1 MTDPRNDRIDY
12 VEIATRDVA
21 ASKRFFADLAGWEFV
36 DHGEEYASFHDGRLD
51 GGFGIGDPAGGTLP
65 ILFMENL
72 NTSRARVLELGA
84 TITKDIFSFPGGHRF
99 ECTDPGGAHFAIWSD
114 MHQPG

>member
-1 MTDPRNDRIDY
+1 MADLRNNRIDY

-21 ASKRFFADLAGWEFV
+21 ASKQFFANLVDWEFV
-36 DHGEEYASFHDGRLD
+36 DYGKDYASFHDGRIE
-51 GGFGIGDPAGGTLP
+51 GGFGLGEPGAGTLP
-65 ILFMENL
+65 VLFMEDL
-72 NTSRARVLELGA
+72 NTSRSRVLELGA

-114 MHQPG
+114 KHQPG